1 MRLEGLHVPARKRH
15 TEETGRSD
23 EPGPPGALLTAPWST
38 GTGNIRLSI
47 PQASSV
53 ISLERSGLG
62 SDGAGRTD
70 GAAQP
75 RSSPMH
81 FFPVFPGKP
90 GAPASATGP
99 GLSSLRPPCGLRPD
113 DRAPRR

>member
-53 ISLERSGLG
+53 ISLERSGPG
-62 SDGAGRTD
+62 SDGGGRTD
-70 GAAQP
+70 G
-75 RSSPMH
+75 RGS
-81 FFPVFPGKP
+81 
-90 GAPASATGP
+90 SATK
-99 GLSSLRPPCGLRPD
+99 LSHAFLPCVPWKAWSACLSDGTGAVLSQASPRPEAG
-113 DRAPRR
+113 

>member
-23 EPGPPGALLTAPWST
+23 EPGPGALLTAPWSMET
-38 GTGNIRLSI
+38 RNVRLSI

-53 ISLERSGLG
+53 LSLQGSGPG
-62 SDGAGRTD
+62 SDRAGRTD
-70 GAAQP
+70 GRTDRAAQP

-90 GAPASATGP
+90 VAPASATGP
-99 GLSSLRPPCGLRPD
+99 GRPLSGLP
-113 DRAPRR
+113 AA